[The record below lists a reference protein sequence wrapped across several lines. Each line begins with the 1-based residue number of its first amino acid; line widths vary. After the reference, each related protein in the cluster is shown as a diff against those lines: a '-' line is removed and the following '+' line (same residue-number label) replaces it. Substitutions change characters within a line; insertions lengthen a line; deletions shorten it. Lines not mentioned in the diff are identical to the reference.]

1 MNAIFQ
7 YLVYLGARLVWL
19 IVSAAG
25 KAEKELRGVKRYVNI
40 FYRIY
45 NGRRT
50 HDILPMKF

>member
-1 MNAIFQ
+1 MQPKENIFVTHACS
-7 YLVYLGARLVWL
+7 LC
-19 IVSAAG
+19 AAG

-45 NGRRT
+45 NGRRK